1 MCLLEVCIWTLA
13 GGVIKTSQ
21 CSKCKAI
28 SIQFAPYKGRERVT
42 GPLSRAKVLYNWTM
56 FLHWIW
62 IIGNLD
68 CQWCHLFW
76 EADVNLCKYAIVNL
90 CKYSQLRAHS
100 IVRLI
105 IVVGSLISPHKG
117 STSLESEQKHLLHL
131 LSYRESSKLQLFAS
145 SNKNFRVTL
154 CRSLTTLSLTAS
166 KVKAPCFTKFHLVLQ
181 CFL

>member
-1 MCLLEVCIWTLA
+1 MLQLLCIVYSTPRRTFHELPLTLNKQKDRTELILLNKQEKY
-13 GGVIKTSQ
+13 VVFSKWLLNTSVPFGNIYLNIGRWRNKDLTMQ
-21 CSKCKAI
+21 HMQ
-28 SIQFAPYKGRERVT
+28 SIHFAPYKGEERVT

-68 CQWCHLFW
+68 CQW
-76 EADVNLCKYAIVNL
+76 EADVKLCKYAIVNL

-105 IVVGSLISPHKG
+105 IVVWSLISPHKG

-131 LSYRESSKLQLFAS
+131 LS
-145 SNKNFRVTL
+145 
-154 CRSLTTLSLTAS
+154 
-166 KVKAPCFTKFHLVLQ
+166 
-181 CFL
+181 